1 MSRRAR
7 VTGVICG
14 FVLLAVFVVVART
27 RFSRTAVQL
36 FADDCPC
43 GDYHEDVTGLIAL
56 NPLRNRA
63 PEQLATQFL
72 SDLRQGKCETTNDPS
87 LCQYG
92 LKEALPLLD
101 WRFRNR
107 HDSGNKV
114 SLFYIVKGQHRPGR
128 DILTLTMRGAK
139 AWSRLSARE
148 CNGESAITA
157 STTESPRVSVAIR
170 FSMTVYRRNQE

>member
-7 VTGVICG
+7 VIGATCTV
-14 FVLLAVFVVVART
+14 VLFSVFVVIARP

-72 SDLRQGKCETTNDPS
+72 SDLRQGKCQTTSEPS
-87 LCQYG
+87 VCQYG
-92 LKEALPLLD
+92 LTEARPLLD
-101 WRFRNR
+101 WRLRNR
-107 HDSGNKV
+107 RDSGSRV
-114 SLFYIVKGQHRPGR
+114 SLFYMLKGKHRPGR
-128 DILTLTMRGAK
+128 DIYPHD
-139 AWSRLSARE
+139 AW
-148 CNGESAITA
+148 GEGMVEVERSGMQW
-157 STTESPRVSVAIR
+157 RVSNY
-170 FSMTVYRRNQE
+170 SVYY